1 MHGTWQKS
9 EMDPELD
16 KLIQLQRATTELR
29 TVEAELAEVPRQKAD
44 LDATLAKERA
54 RLVAAQ
60 ESLDS
65 CQKDRRRHEGE
76 LQDFET
82 RRSKYKEQLMA
93 VKTNREYTAM
103 LHEIEAVEREIRE
116 REDQILEEM
125 ERAEVL
131 AAELKVA
138 EGRLEE
144 NEERHRAEAKTLEQ
158 RSQTL
163 GEAVRR
169 GGAERDAIAVTL
181 SEENVELFRRVTKFR
196 GDAVTR
202 TQDGACG
209 ACHVTLRPQ
218 MFLDMR
224 HNDEV
229 RQCPSCSRILF
240 YEPPTP
246 VVPAPEP

>member
-1 MHGTWQKS
+1 
-9 EMDPELD
+9 MDPELD
-16 KLIQLQRATTELR
+16 KLIQLQRAATEFR
-29 TVEAELAEVPRQKAD
+29 KVEAELAEVPRQKAH
-44 LDATLAKERA
+44 LDATLAEERA
-54 RLVAAQ
+54 HLEAAQ

-65 CQKDRRRHEGE
+65 CQKSRRRHEGE
-76 LQDFET
+76 LQDLET
-82 RRSKYKEQLMA
+82 RRSRYKEQLMA

-103 LHEIEAVEREIRE
+103 LHEIETVEREIRE

-125 ERAEVL
+125 EQTEVL
-131 AAELKVA
+131 AAELEVA
-138 EGRLEE
+138 GGRLKE
-144 NEERHRAEAKTLEQ
+144 NEERHRIETDTLEQ

-169 GGAERDAIAVTL
+169 VGAERDAIAATI

-202 TQDGACG
+202 ALDGACG

-218 MFLDMR
+218 MFLDVR

-240 YEPPTP
+240 YEPPAP

>member
-1 MHGTWQKS
+1 MRWTRQKS
-9 EMDPELD
+9 EMDPELE
-16 KLIQLQRATTELR
+16 KLIQLQRAATELR
-29 TVEAELAEVPRQKAD
+29 KVEAELAEVPRRKAD

-54 RLVAAQ
+54 HLETAQ

-65 CQKDRRRHEGE
+65 CQKSRRHREGE
-76 LQDFET
+76 LQDLES
-82 RRSKYKEQLMA
+82 RRSRYKEQLMT

-103 LHEIEAVEREIRE
+103 LHEIETVEREIRE

-125 ERAEVL
+125 EQAEVL

-138 EGRLEE
+138 GGRLKE
-144 NEERHRAEAKTLEQ
+144 NEERHRIEATTLEQ
-158 RSQTL
+158 RSATL

-169 GGAERDAIAVTL
+169 VSAERDAIAATI

-202 TQDGACG
+202 ALDGACG

-218 MFLDMR
+218 MFLDVR

-240 YEPPTP
+240 YEPPAP

>member
-1 MHGTWQKS
+1 
-9 EMDPELD
+9 MDPELD
-16 KLIQLQRATTELR
+16 KLIRLQAATTELR
-29 TVEAELAEVPRQKAD
+29 KVEAELAEVPRQKTE
-44 LDATLAKERA
+44 LDATLASERA
-54 RLVAAQ
+54 RLESAQ
-60 ESLDS
+60 EALDS

-76 LQDFET
+76 LQDLET
-82 RRSKYKEQLMA
+82 RRSRYKEQLMA

-116 REDQILEEM
+116 REDLILEEM

-131 AAELKVA
+131 TAELKVA

-144 NEERHRAEAKTLEQ
+144 NEERHRVEAQALEQ

-163 GEAVRR
+163 EESVRR
-169 GGAERDAIAVTL
+169 GAAERDAIAATL
-181 SEENVELFRRVTKFR
+181 SEENVELFRRVTRFR

-202 TQDGACG
+202 ALDGACG

-218 MFLDMR
+218 MFVDVK

-240 YEPPTP
+240 YEPPAP